1 MAESEVLNLLK
12 AIQGEV
18 KEIKTGQSDLT
29 HRLEKLEEAPPS
41 KDSNDNQDIDDPES
55 GNEDEYEDI
64 SDDENDYQFNAG
76 FEVQKAGPA
85 ISGSLAEAINKSLLC
100 QSDPNELKK
109 IHDNNPIP
117 KNTESIRVPKMNPE
131 ISLPADAATSIRD
144 NFIAGI
150 QNNLGTGLAILAN
163 MINELKRKTISPL
176 FTSEHQF
183 GKINECMLLL
193 AEAHKQS
200 TLLRRQNVKHLL
212 NDSLHILCSKRAM
225 EKRFSNACVFEEDMG
240 IQADNLFRN
249 NKIMRRKIMKPRP
262 GKAKNGFRQTRGPLR
277 GPRRGGVGM
286 RSRRA
291 GLPRGGSQAA
301 RGKPQNHQ

>member
-29 HRLEKLEEAPPS
+29 HRLEKLEEASPS
-41 KDSNDNQDIDDPES
+41 KDSNDYQDIDDPES

-100 QSDPNELKK
+100 QSDSNELKK

-176 FTSEHQF
+176 FTPEHQF

-225 EKRFSNACVFEEDMG
+225 EKRCSNACVFEEDMG
-240 IQADNLFRN
+240 IQ
-249 NKIMRRKIMKPRP
+249 
-262 GKAKNGFRQTRGPLR
+262 NGGAVVQWLERAPLEAEV
-277 GPRRGGVGM
+277 VG
-286 RSRRA
+286 SIPVA
-291 GLPRGGSQAA
+291 SVL
-301 RGKPQNHQ
+301 

>member
-41 KDSNDNQDIDDPES
+41 KDSNDYQDIDDPES

-100 QSDPNELKK
+100 QSDSNELKK

-176 FTSEHQF
+176 FTPEHQF

-193 AEAHKQS
+193 VEAHKQS
-200 TLLRRQNVKHLL
+200 TLLRRHNV
-212 NDSLHILCSKRAM
+212 
-225 EKRFSNACVFEEDMG
+225 
-240 IQADNLFRN
+240 N
-249 NKIMRRKIMKPRP
+249 NCLMIHCTFFVLREQWRKDAQTLVCLRRIW
-262 GKAKNGFRQTRGPLR
+262 AFRQIICSGTTGSC
-277 GPRRGGVGM
+277 GVK
-286 RSRRA
+286 S
-291 GLPRGGSQAA
+291 
-301 RGKPQNHQ
+301 